1 MPQAPKLTPVW
12 IMFAVETN
20 RRRGFANCFSG
31 RLDEASIR
39 LQDKTTGGEW
49 WGCNGAYYNETEINR
64 SCLNGALAWFC
75 AVDPNAA
82 GGRRVVEN
90 NAGFS
95 AGSPAPT
102 FEQFLNA
109 CNLQYWPTG
118 GGGGNLT
125 TNP

>member
-1 MPQAPKLTPVW
+1 
-12 IMFAVETN
+12 MFAVTPDK
-20 RRRGFANCFSG
+20 RATFAGCFTG
-31 RLDEASIR
+31 NLMEASIR
-39 LQDKTTGGEW
+39 LQDKTTGAEW
-49 WGCNGAYYNETEINR
+49 WGCNGAYYYETEINR
-64 SCLNGALAWFC
+64 PCLNSALAWFC

-102 FEQFLNA
+102 FDQFLNA

-118 GGGGNLT
+118 GGGNLT